1 MMNELIRCDDWQA
14 GDGLQV
20 GDDVVIECQY
30 ARIGDNVRIGVHTD
44 ANFRRLSGVRIKV
57 AELVLGDGV
66 VIDRETLLQGGSFQ
80 LDKGVRI
87 LGGSTLRVKE
97 SLHVQPHGT
106 VNENCEVSGVDIEI
120 GRRLWMLPFAKIGGG
135 SAFEVHS
142 KLRAGHFCHL
152 GMYSF
157 LNTARPVVLGDE
169 VGLGTRT
176 ALYTHGAY
184 PSVLNGFPV
193 AFGEIR
199 IGDRSWL
206 PGATVNPGVTIGPDC
221 VIGVGAVVTRDIP
234 AGSLAAGVPARVVRE
249 NAYPQKLSPDQKRA
263 VMTDWLRAFAEICED
278 RHRIDFSASGGW
290 IIIRL
295 DDKAIIAYIFVMNMR
310 WIDSFQNDNDERI
323 ICLAHKYKQWPEP
336 DALTPG
342 LTLIDL
348 DARRIAGKADALS
361 ERLLNQLRRYGVR
374 FRYEPEGGVYT
385 AW

>member
-142 KLRAGHFCHL
+142 RLRAGHFCHL
-152 GMYSF
+152 GAHTF
-157 LNTARPVVLGDE
+157 LNTARPVTLGDE

-184 PSVLNGFPV
+184 PSVLQGAPV
-193 AFGEIR
+193 AWGGIH
-199 IGDRSWL
+199 IGGRSWL
-206 PGATVNPGVTIGPDC
+206 PGAVVNPGVSIGPDC

-234 AGSLAAGVPARVVRE
+234 AGSLAAGVPARVIRE
-249 NAYPQKLSPDQKRA
+249 NAYPQELSPEQKRA
-263 VMTDWLRAFAEICED
+263 IMTALLRGFAEICQD
-278 RHRIDFSASGGW
+278 RHRVEFAASDNGKVLM
-290 IIIRL
+290 RL
-295 DDKAIIAYIFVMNMR
+295 DDKMSIVYNFLASAG
-310 WIDSFQNDNDERI
+310 WADALQDSVGRVI
-323 ICLAHKYKQWPEP
+323 YLAHEYERWPGAFSP
-336 DALTPG
+336 D

-348 DARRIAGKADALS
+348 DARRIAGKADDLS

-374 FRYEPEGGVYT
+374 FRYEPEGGAYV